1 VAIDISIGS
10 TRGNIPPG
18 SYFIINSLLTKTDIL
33 KNLKIAIQKSGRL
46 NEKSVQLLK
55 NCGLDFENY
64 KSSLITTVSN
74 FNLEILFL
82 RDDDIPGYVEQ
93 GIADLGIVG
102 ENVIDETQSKVQY
115 LQRLGFGK
123 CTLKLAIAKDS
134 PIERLEDLNGKS
146 IATSYPNILQQFL
159 NDFKIKADIQEIS
172 GSVEIAPG
180 LGLSDAIC
188 DIVSTGGTLKSNGLK
203 PFADVRS
210 SEAILIARDG
220 IEENP
225 IICELLQRVQSV
237 LRAKETKYVV
247 LNVEKKN
254 LEQITELLHGVK
266 SPTVVPL
273 AEEGWVAVHT
283 VISEDDF
290 WEKINKLKAAGA
302 QGIVVMP
309 IEKIIM

>member
-1 VAIDISIGS
+1 M
-10 TRGNIPPG
+10 
-18 SYFIINSLLTKTDIL
+18 

-64 KSSLITTVSN
+64 KSSLITTVNN

-82 RDDDIPGYVEQ
+82 RDDDIPGYVAQ

-102 ENVIDETQSKVQY
+102 ENVIDESQEKVTY
-115 LQRLGFGK
+115 LQRLGFGR
-123 CTLKLAIAKDS
+123 CTLKIGIPKDSDIKDLKDLQGKAIA
-134 PIERLEDLNGKS
+134 
-146 IATSYPNILQQFL
+146 TTYPNILQEFL
-159 NDFKIKADIQEIS
+159 AEHNLSAEIQQIS

-203 PFADVRS
+203 PFADVRR
-210 SEAILIARDG
+210 SEAILIGREELA
-220 IEENP
+220 ENP
-225 IICELLQRVQSV
+225 ILCELLQRVQSV

-247 LNVEKKN
+247 LNVEKDN
-254 LEQITELLHGVK
+254 LPQITALLPGVK

-283 VISEDDF
+283 VIPEDDF
-290 WEKINKLKAAGA
+290 WDKINKLKAAGA

-309 IEKIIM
+309 IEKIIL